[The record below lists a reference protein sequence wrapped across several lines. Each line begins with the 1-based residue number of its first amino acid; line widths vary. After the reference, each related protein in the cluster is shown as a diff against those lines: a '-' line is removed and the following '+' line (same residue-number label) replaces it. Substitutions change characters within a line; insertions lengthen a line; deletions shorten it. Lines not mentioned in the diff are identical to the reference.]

1 MTLAKRISAISP
13 SPTLAITAKAK
24 EMKARG
30 IDVIGFGAGE
40 PDFDTP
46 EHIKEEAKKALDE
59 GFTKYTP
66 ASGIPELKVAICQK
80 LKRDNGLDYE
90 PDQIIVSCGAK
101 HSLYNAIQVLCE
113 PGDEILLPSPY
124 WVSYPEQ
131 IRLSGAEPVIIETE
145 EEEGFKI
152 KIERLR
158 KKITS
163 RTKLLIL
170 NSPSNPTG
178 AVYHREELEVIAEIA
193 VERNIYIISDE
204 IYEKIIYDNLEHI
217 SIASLNSEIKRLTI
231 VINGVSKSYSMT
243 GWRIGYAAGPKEI
256 VDAMSRL
263 QSHST
268 SNPTS
273 FAQKASIVALEG
285 SQEPLRRMVSE
296 FAKRREYIVE
306 RLNSIIGISCL
317 KPEGAFYV
325 FPNISKLLGR
335 SYKPSPCVQRL
346 GKGRII
352 KDSVTLAQILLEEV
366 KIAVVPG
373 SAFGEDNHLRLSY
386 ATSMKNITKGV
397 DRLEEFMK
405 NYRRE
410 HG

>member
-24 EMKARG
+24 EMKAKG

-66 ASGIPELKVAICQK
+66 ASGIPELKAAICKK
-80 LKRDNGLDYE
+80 LKKDNDLDYE
-90 PDQIIVSCGAK
+90 PGQIIVSCGAK
-101 HSLYNAIQVLCE
+101 HSLYNAMQVLCE
-113 PGDEILLPSPY
+113 SGDEVLLPSPY

-145 EEEGFKI
+145 EEDGFRLKV
-152 KIERLR
+152 ERLR
-158 KKITS
+158 EKITPK
-163 RTKLLIL
+163 TKLLIF

-178 AVYHREELEVIAEIA
+178 AVYHREELEAIAEIA
-193 VERNIYIISDE
+193 VEKNIYVISDE
-204 IYEKIIYDNLEHI
+204 IYEKIIYNNLKHI
-217 SIASLNSEIKRLTI
+217 SIASLNPEIKRLTL
-231 VINGVSKSYSMT
+231 VINGLSKSYSMT

-256 VDAMSRL
+256 IQAMSNL

-273 FAQKASIVALEG
+273 FCQKASIVALEG
-285 SQEPLRRMVSE
+285 SQEPLRGMVSE
-296 FAKRREYIVE
+296 FAQRREYIVE
-306 RLNSIIGISCL
+306 RLNSITGISCL

-325 FPNISKLLGR
+325 FPNISKLLGK
-335 SYKPSPCVQRL
+335 SYKPSPCAQRL
-346 GKGRII
+346 GKSQII
-352 KDSVTLAQILLEEV
+352 KDSINLSQILLEDA

-373 SAFGEDNHLRLSY
+373 LAFGKDHYLRLSY
-386 ATSMKNITKGV
+386 ATSMENITKGM
-397 DRLEEFMK
+397 DRLEKFVK
-405 NYRRE
+405 KL
-410 HG
+410 